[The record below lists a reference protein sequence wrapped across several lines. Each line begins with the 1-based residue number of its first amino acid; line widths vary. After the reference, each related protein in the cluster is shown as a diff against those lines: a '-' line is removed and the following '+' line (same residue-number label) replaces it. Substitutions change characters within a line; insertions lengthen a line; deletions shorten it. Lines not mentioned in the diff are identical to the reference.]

1 MDAHEEKAP
10 GRSGAGPG
18 SGPDAQDGF
27 DARLDRLE
35 AIVGELENG
44 GLGLEPAIE
53 RYQEGIELLK
63 TCHRTLETYRKQ
75 VEELTR
81 DAEQAMRPFE
91 GDPDV

>member
-1 MDAHEEKAP
+1 MNAHEEKQTTADD
-10 GRSGAGPG
+10 AG
-18 SGPDAQDGF
+18 GF

-35 AIVGELENG
+35 EIVGELETG

-75 VEELTR
+75 VEELTE

-91 GDPDV
+91 GDPDVQGA